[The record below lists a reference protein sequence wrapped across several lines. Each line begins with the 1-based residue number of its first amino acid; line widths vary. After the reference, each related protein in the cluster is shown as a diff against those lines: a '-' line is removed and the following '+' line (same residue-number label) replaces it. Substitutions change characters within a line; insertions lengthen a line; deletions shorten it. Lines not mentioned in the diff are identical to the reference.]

1 MIPLPTDSK
10 VRKEIPVTTGVFDY
24 FPNALAEV
32 AKISY
37 YGNQKHNPGQPL
49 HWSRGKSNDHP
60 DCIGRHLLERGSFDE
75 NGLRHSAMLAWRAL
89 ANLQIELE
97 EEAKAGKT
105 VVVFSADQA
114 TTVEKMLAIMPPV
127 DLNQVTFIQMPE
139 SGEQLPEPTLP
150 ILELPEVGTINVRDN
165 DLEMIE
171 CIGATPKVA
180 KQVVG
185 GITYRP
191 DYDISGEEKYSYV
204 AGPMRGYEQFNFPAF
219 DATRD
224 VLIQNGWNV
233 ISPADIDRA
242 AGDTN
247 ADTGAVADMRDYVIR
262 DFFVLFFL
270 SYVNGGSI
278 SMLPAWEKSTGAVA
292 EFFLARWLG
301 LKVRDQFGV
310 RLKSENVNYI
320 DLNASIEKF
329 LNAQQEN

>member
-1 MIPLPTDSK
+1 LIPLPTDSK

-97 EEAKAGKT
+97 EEAKT
-105 VVVFSADQA
+105 VNP
-114 TTVEKMLAIMPPV
+114 T
-127 DLNQVTFIQMPE
+127 
-139 SGEQLPEPTLP
+139 QLPPEGYRFVGSSPAEIVPIDMTNIVMLQVLDEPEIPTTLP
-150 ILELPEVGTINVRDN
+150 VLEVTVDTVRAADFEELTCMGCT
-165 DLEMIE
+165 D
-171 CIGATPKVA
+171 KVA
-180 KQVVG
+180 KQVTG
-185 GITYRP
+185 GITYRKDILSNP
-191 DYDISGEEKYSYV
+191 DAEDKYSYV
-204 AGPMRGYEQFNFPAF
+204 AGPMRGYENFNFPAF

-233 ISPADIDRA
+233 ISPADIDRN

-247 ADTGAVADMRDYVIR
+247 EQTGEVAKMTDYVIR

-270 SYVNGGSI
+270 AHLEGGSI
-278 SMLPAWEKSTGAVA
+278 SMLPGWEKSTGAVA
-292 EFFLARWLG
+292 EFFMARWLG
-301 LKVRDQFGV
+301 LKVFDQFGV
-310 RLKSENVNYI
+310 RLTADKVNYI